1 MLIFNLPP
9 VYLTLVIFI
18 VFLIIFIYIRNIRRE
33 LSEATM
39 QTVRP
44 ETGKKDVPAAEA
56 EDELG
61 LIMAVAAYYYQNK
74 N

>member
-9 VYLTLVIFI
+9 VYLTLVIFT
-18 VFLIIFIYIRNIRRE
+18 VFLIIFIYVRNIRRE
-33 LSEATM
+33 LSEGTRP
-39 QTVRP
+39 TVRP
-44 ETGKKDVPAAEA
+44 EAGKKDVPAAEA

-61 LIMAVAAYYYQNK
+61 LIMAVATYYYQNK